1 MTPVMKSPPLLVLI
15 LACALAMLAPR
26 AFNCRQKQDAPP
38 PRHPGP
44 IPEEVGEDEVV
55 RIDTDLIL
63 LDATVT
69 NAAGEPVLG
78 LRPEDFKLYEDGAEC
93 PIAFFKVEKKSDS
106 TRPLAVVFALDTSG
120 SMTPGEMERL
130 RGAVRA
136 FMSRLSERPTLFAV
150 MSFGMNAKILQP
162 LTGDARKLEGVFDRL
177 VREPEGL
184 STHAYD
190 AVDDA
195 VRLLVRKAPPTRER
209 RLMKR
214 AVVVVTDGFPVGDTV
229 APSTVIERANRA
241 GVSVYTVTLPSFSRV
256 GASADRPPLPT
267 PLDVSGLVDRTGGT
281 NVYAT
286 GESYEPLFRALAE
299 DVTSSYLLA
308 FYPSEEKRRDG
319 RSHSIRIEGP
329 PGMIVRQSRPDYIG
343 NRQ

>member
-1 MTPVMKSPPLLVLI
+1 MKSPTLLL
-15 LACALAMLAPR
+15 LALASVLAALAPHPSD
-26 AFNCRQKQDAPP
+26 CHQKQDAPAQ
-38 PRHPGP
+38 RHTGQV
-44 IPEEVGEDEVV
+44 PEEVGEDDVV

-78 LRPEDFKLYEDGAEC
+78 LRPEDFKLYEDGEER
-93 PIAFFKVEKKSDS
+93 PIAFFKVEKKSDP

-136 FMSRLSERPTLFAV
+136 FISRLSERPTVYAV
-150 MSFGMNAKILQP
+150 MSFGMDAKVLQP
-162 LTGDARKLEGVFDRL
+162 LTNDARKLEGVFDRL
-177 VREPEGL
+177 VREPAGL

-209 RLMKR
+209 RLLKR
-214 AVVVVTDGFPVGDTV
+214 AVVVISDGFPVGDTV
-229 APSTVIERANRA
+229 HPSTVIERANRA

-256 GASADRPPLPT
+256 SVPADRPPLPT

-286 GESYEPLFRALAE
+286 GGSYEPLFRALAE
-299 DVTSSYLLA
+299 DVTTSYLLA

-319 RSHSIRIEGP
+319 RTHSIRVEGP
-329 PGMIVRQSRPDYIG
+329 PGMTVRQSRPDYTG
-343 NRQ
+343 GRQ